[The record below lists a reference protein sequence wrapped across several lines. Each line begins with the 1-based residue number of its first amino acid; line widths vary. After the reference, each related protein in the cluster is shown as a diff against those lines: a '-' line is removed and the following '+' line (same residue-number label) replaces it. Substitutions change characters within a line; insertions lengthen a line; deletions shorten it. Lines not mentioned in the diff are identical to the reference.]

1 MVPSLPG
8 TPPPSAARPP
18 SNRDL
23 AYEHIRELIVRGD
36 EAPGALLSE
45 NDLALR
51 LDLSRTPVRE
61 ALLLLAQAGLV
72 DIRPQRGSYVS
83 FIDPDM
89 VRQAQFVREAIEV
102 ASLEACVENWT
113 AEQGAAVEEILAAQE
128 ECTDREDFYPLDEK
142 FHRALLAIAGH
153 ETAWTAVQSAKGH
166 LDRARYLGLSGY
178 RPIAEY
184 VADHRRV
191 VESVAEGRLE
201 AARDELRAH
210 LRFVLEDLERI
221 QAARPELFRP
231 AAGPERRPA
240 RPARR
245 PARTLDPS

>member
-1 MVPSLPG
+1 MAPSLPG
-8 TPPPSAARPP
+8 APPSSAARPP
-18 SNRDL
+18 SNREL

-36 EAPGALLSE
+36 EPPGALLSE

-61 ALLLLAQAGLV
+61 ALLLLAQEGLV

-83 FIDPDM
+83 LIDPDM

-102 ASLEACVENWT
+102 ASLEACIEHWT
-113 AEQGAAVEEILAAQE
+113 PEQGAEVEEILAAQDA
-128 ECTDREDFYPLDEK
+128 CTRPEDFYPLDEQ
-142 FHRALLAIAGH
+142 FHRTLLAIAGH
-153 ETAWTAVQSAKGH
+153 ESAWTAVQSAKGH

-178 RPIAEY
+178 RSIGEY

-191 VESVAEGRLE
+191 HEAVAEGNLE
-201 AARDELRAH
+201 RARDELRAH
-210 LRFVLEDLERI
+210 LRFVLDDLEQI
-221 QAARPELFRP
+221 QAARPELFRRP
-231 AAGPERRPA
+231 AGPERRPA

-245 PARTLDPS
+245 PARTLDAS

>member
-1 MVPSLPG
+1 MAPSSWG
-8 TPPPSAARPP
+8 EQAVTAGRPP
-18 SNRDL
+18 SNREL
-23 AYEHIRELIVRGD
+23 AYEHIRELIVSGD
-36 EAPGALLSE
+36 EPPGALLSE

-61 ALLLLAQAGLV
+61 ALLLLAQEGLV
-72 DIRPQRGSYVS
+72 DVRPQRGSYVS
-83 FIDPDM
+83 LIDPGM

-113 AEQGAAVEEILAAQE
+113 PESGEAIDRLLAAQDACTTRE
-128 ECTDREDFYPLDEK
+128 EFYPLDER

-153 ETAWTAVQSAKGH
+153 ESAWTAVQSAKGH

-184 VADHRRV
+184 AADHRRV
-191 VESVAEGRLE
+191 HEAVAAGDLAGAQE
-201 AARDELRAH
+201 ELRAH
-210 LRFVLEDLERI
+210 LRFVLDDLDRI
-221 QAARPELFRP
+221 QAARPELFRTP
-231 AAGPERRPA
+231 EGPERRPA

-245 PARTLDPS
+245 